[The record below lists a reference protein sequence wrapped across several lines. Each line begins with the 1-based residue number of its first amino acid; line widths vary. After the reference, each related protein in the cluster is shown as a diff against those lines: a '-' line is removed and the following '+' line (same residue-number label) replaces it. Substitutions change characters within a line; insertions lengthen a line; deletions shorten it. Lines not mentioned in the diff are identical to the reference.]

1 MIQNT
6 FDPSSEEV
14 ILPSMVYE
22 QAKITLETMIITFSY
37 KVIDYLK
44 ENGLIEPL
52 DDVCRSVSGQQPI
65 YVLKDYPG
73 IGVFKT
79 IPGAATTVCF
89 LEELGHIVKA
99 KKFILFG
106 SCGVLDTNLVAGK
119 IIVPDCAIRD
129 EGTSYHYAKA
139 ENEIEIKNAKFISQ
153 LFTKHHIEHVLGKTW
168 TTDAI
173 YRETKD
179 LVKKRKAEG
188 CICVE
193 MEVAAVQAMCDF
205 RNYEFYPFIY
215 SADNLDASA
224 WDIRILGNVGKNEFA
239 DYFSV
244 ALSLAKAIN
253 RE

>member
-6 FDPSSEEV
+6 FDPNSEEV

-22 QAKITLETMIITFSY
+22 KSGITLETMIITFSY

-44 ENGLIEPL
+44 ENDLIEPL

-65 YVLKDYPG
+65 YLLKDCPG

-79 IPGAATTVCF
+79 VPGAATTVCL
-89 LEELGHIVKA
+89 LEELAHIVNA

-106 SCGVLDTNLVAGK
+106 SCGVLDNNLVAGK
-119 IIVPDCAIRD
+119 IIVPDYAIRD

-139 ENEIEIKNAKFISQ
+139 QEEIKIKNAGLISQ
-153 LFTKHHIEHVLGKTW
+153 IFTKHHIDHVVGKTW

-179 LVKKRKAEG
+179 LVRKRKEEG
-188 CICVE
+188 CVCVE
-193 MEVAAVQAMCDF
+193 MEVSAVQAMCDF

-215 SADNLDASA
+215 SADNLDASD
-224 WDIRILGNVGKNEFA
+224 WDIRILGSVGKNEYA
-239 DYFSV
+239 DYISV
-244 ALSLAKAIN
+244 ALLLANELN
-253 RE
+253 R

>member
-6 FDPSSEEV
+6 FDPNSEEV

-22 QAKITLETMIITFSY
+22 KSGITLETMIITFSY

-44 ENGLIEPL
+44 ENDLIKPL

-65 YVLKDYPG
+65 YLLNDYPG

-79 IPGAATTVCF
+79 VPGAATTVCF
-89 LEELGHIVKA
+89 LEELAHIVNA

-106 SCGVLDTNLVAGK
+106 SCGVLDNNLVAGK
-119 IIVPDCAIRD
+119 IIVPDYAIRD

-139 ENEIEIKNAKFISQ
+139 QEEIKIKNAGFISQ
-153 LFTKHHIEHVLGKTW
+153 IFTKHHIDHVVGKTW

-179 LVKKRKAEG
+179 LVRKRKEEG
-188 CICVE
+188 CVCVE
-193 MEVAAVQAMCDF
+193 MEVSAVQAMCDF

-215 SADNLDASA
+215 SADNLDASD
-224 WDIRILGNVGKNEFA
+224 WDIRILGSVGKNEYA
-239 DYFSV
+239 DYISV
-244 ALSLAKAIN
+244 ALLLANELN
-253 RE
+253 R

>member
-6 FDPSSEEV
+6 FDPNSEEV

-22 QAKITLETMIITFSY
+22 RSSITLETMIITFSY

-44 ENGLIEPL
+44 ENDLIKPL

-65 YVLKDYPG
+65 YLLKDYPG

-79 IPGAATTVCF
+79 VPGAATTVCF
-89 LEELGHIVKA
+89 LEELAHIVNA

-106 SCGVLDTNLVAGK
+106 SCGVLDNNLVAGK
-119 IIVPDCAIRD
+119 IIVPDYAIRD

-139 ENEIEIKNAKFISQ
+139 QEEIKIKNAGFISQ
-153 LFTKHHIEHVLGKTW
+153 IFTKHHIDHVVGKTW

-179 LVKKRKAEG
+179 LVRKRKEEG
-188 CICVE
+188 CVCVE
-193 MEVAAVQAMCDF
+193 MEVSAVQAMCDF

-215 SADNLDASA
+215 SADNLDASD
-224 WDIRILGNVGKNEFA
+224 WDIRILGTEGMNAYA

-244 ALSLAKAIN
+244 ALSLAKALN
-253 RE
+253 R